1 MIGFMH
7 MRRAMFTLAKP
18 IRFHI
23 LQGFG
28 MLLKAKGSK
37 SENEVDAIEGGSLQL
52 WIQIRVPESNMTML
66 CPTMNLFI
74 FG

>member
-1 MIGFMH
+1 
-7 MRRAMFTLAKP
+7 
-18 IRFHI
+18 
-23 LQGFG
+23 